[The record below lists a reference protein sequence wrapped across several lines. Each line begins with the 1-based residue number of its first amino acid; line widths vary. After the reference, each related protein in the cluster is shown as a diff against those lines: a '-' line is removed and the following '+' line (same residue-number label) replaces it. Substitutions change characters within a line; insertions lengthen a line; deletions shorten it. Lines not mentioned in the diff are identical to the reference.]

1 MGTGYPARMVHGE
14 GLERSGPF
22 SFEEEMP
29 KVRLPKELP
38 RWYELSDPN
47 EEVIRVPKGC
57 KGGKKGGK
65 KR

>member
-1 MGTGYPARMVHGE
+1 MGRGWSDPA
-14 GLERSGPF
+14 PF
-22 SFEEEMP
+22 LFEEEMP

-38 RWYELSDPN
+38 RWYELSDPS

-65 KR
+65 KK